1 MKTLSLLFAL
11 LMLCGCQTPA
21 THGAHLTRSQAIDI
35 AVRLAAENGVRLKD
49 YRGPQVIF
57 QPTTRQWLVEFHRE
71 NSSGEYI
78 GFFTVNIDDET
89 KTPTWLPTN

>member
-1 MKTLSLLFAL
+1 
-11 LMLCGCQTPA
+11 MLCGCETSAPR
-21 THGAHLTRSQAIDI
+21 GAHLTRSQAIDI
-35 AVRLAAENGVRLKD
+35 AVRLAAENNVPLKD

-71 NSSGEYI
+71 NSSGAFI